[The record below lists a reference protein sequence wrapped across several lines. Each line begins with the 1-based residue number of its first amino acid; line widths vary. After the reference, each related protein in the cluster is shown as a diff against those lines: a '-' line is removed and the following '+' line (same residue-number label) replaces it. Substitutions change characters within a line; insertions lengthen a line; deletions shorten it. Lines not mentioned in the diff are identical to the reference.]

1 MKKIWTFVLTG
12 GPCSGKTTA
21 LSIIEQQLSKRG
33 YYVLVVPESAT
44 ELINSG
50 LRPFGG
56 SLNVIDFQK
65 AVFEYQLEKEKL
77 FLKYAQ
83 KLPYKKIVIVYDRGC
98 MDGKAYLT
106 KQQFANLLSYF
117 QMNELYARGHYDAI
131 FHLVTAADGAE
142 KFYTLANNKARI
154 ALEGL

>member
-83 KLPYKKIVIVYDRGC
+83 KLP
-98 MDGKAYLT
+98 
-106 KQQFANLLSYF
+106 F
-117 QMNELYARGHYDAI
+117 
-131 FHLVTAADGAE
+131 
-142 KFYTLANNKARI
+142 
-154 ALEGL
+154 

>member
-56 SLNVIDFQK
+56 SLMLLIFR
-65 AVFEYQLEKEKL
+65 KL
-77 FLKYAQ
+77 FLNINW
-83 KLPYKKIVIVYDRGC
+83 KKKNC
-98 MDGKAYLT
+98 
-106 KQQFANLLSYF
+106 F
-117 QMNELYARGHYDAI
+117 
-131 FHLVTAADGAE
+131 
-142 KFYTLANNKARI
+142 
-154 ALEGL
+154 